1 MKSTKDSLL
10 EDIKAEFA
18 EVNAMMEA
26 LEAKEPEDEASEA
39 YDKWIEE
46 CEQLAIE
53 SESLMTLIDYKK
65 KQGLKSD
72 NLYKLYKNKPP
83 DIDKLLYPCPFYKEQ
98 LQKNEI
104 KYIKNCTNRVILY
117 TLH

>member
-26 LEAKEPEDEASEA
+26 LEAA

-53 SESLMTLIDYKK
+53 SESLMTLIDYKMT
-65 KQGLKSD
+65 QGL
-72 NLYKLYKNKPP
+72 
-83 DIDKLLYPCPFYKEQ
+83 
-98 LQKNEI
+98 
-104 KYIKNCTNRVILY
+104 
-117 TLH
+117 

>member
-46 CEQLAIE
+46 CEQLRITHDTYRLQDDTGTVE
-53 SESLMTLIDYKK
+53 
-65 KQGLKSD
+65 G
-72 NLYKLYKNKPP
+72 
-83 DIDKLLYPCPFYKEQ
+83 YPVYII
-98 LQKNEI
+98 QK
-104 KYIKNCTNRVILY
+104 
-117 TLH
+117 

>member
-46 CEQLAIE
+46 CEQLAL
-53 SESLMTLIDYKK
+53 SLIH
-65 KQGLKSD
+65 
-72 NLYKLYKNKPP
+72 
-83 DIDKLLYPCPFYKEQ
+83 I
-98 LQKNEI
+98 
-104 KYIKNCTNRVILY
+104 
-117 TLH
+117 

>member
-26 LEAKEPEDEASEA
+26 LEAKEPEDEASDA
-39 YDKWIEE
+39 QDKWIEE

-53 SESLMTLIDYKK
+53 SESLMTLIDYKMT
-65 KQGLKSD
+65 QGLQRD
-72 NLYKLYKNKPP
+72 
-83 DIDKLLYPCPFYKEQ
+83 
-98 LQKNEI
+98 
-104 KYIKNCTNRVILY
+104 ILY
-117 TLH
+117 IL

>member
-53 SESLMTLIDYKK
+53 SESLMTLIDYKMGFLRNSCDFLTALLN
-65 KQGLKSD
+65 GLTED
-72 NLYKLYKNKPP
+72 
-83 DIDKLLYPCPFYKEQ
+83 
-98 LQKNEI
+98 
-104 KYIKNCTNRVILY
+104 RW
-117 TLH
+117 

>member
-26 LEAKEPEDEASEA
+26 LEAKEHEASEA

-53 SESLMTLIDYKK
+53 SESLMTLIDYKMT
-65 KQGLKSD
+65 QGL
-72 NLYKLYKNKPP
+72 
-83 DIDKLLYPCPFYKEQ
+83 
-98 LQKNEI
+98 
-104 KYIKNCTNRVILY
+104 
-117 TLH
+117 

>member
-1 MKSTKDSLL
+1 MNMPVHWLPDSRRWAVIKNGEEIMKSTKDSLL

-53 SESLMTLIDYKK
+53 SESLMTLIDYKMT
-65 KQGLKSD
+65 QGL
-72 NLYKLYKNKPP
+72 
-83 DIDKLLYPCPFYKEQ
+83 
-98 LQKNEI
+98 
-104 KYIKNCTNRVILY
+104 
-117 TLH
+117 

>member
-39 YDKWIEE
+39 YDKWIGPGTPEM
-46 CEQLAIE
+46 ADV
-53 SESLMTLIDYKK
+53 TLTWFGGLGAMFLILIID
-65 KQGLKSD
+65 LFRT
-72 NLYKLYKNKPP
+72 
-83 DIDKLLYPCPFYKEQ
+83 DKY
-98 LQKNEI
+98 
-104 KYIKNCTNRVILY
+104 
-117 TLH
+117 

>member
-1 MKSTKDSLL
+1 MRGKIPFDPHIIIYFTLILNWEETMKSTKDSLL

-53 SESLMTLIDYKK
+53 SESLMTLIDYKMT
-65 KQGLKSD
+65 QGL
-72 NLYKLYKNKPP
+72 
-83 DIDKLLYPCPFYKEQ
+83 
-98 LQKNEI
+98 
-104 KYIKNCTNRVILY
+104 
-117 TLH
+117 

>member
-46 CEQLAIE
+46 CGQLAIE
-53 SESLMTLIDYKK
+53 
-65 KQGLKSD
+65 
-72 NLYKLYKNKPP
+72 
-83 DIDKLLYPCPFYKEQ
+83 
-98 LQKNEI
+98 
-104 KYIKNCTNRVILY
+104 
-117 TLH
+117 

>member
-39 YDKWIEE
+39 TI
-46 CEQLAIE
+46 
-53 SESLMTLIDYKK
+53 S
-65 KQGLKSD
+65 GLRSVSSSPSSQ
-72 NLYKLYKNKPP
+72 N
-83 DIDKLLYPCPFYKEQ
+83 
-98 LQKNEI
+98 
-104 KYIKNCTNRVILY
+104 
-117 TLH
+117 HS

>member
-39 YDKWIEE
+39 YDKWSVSSSPSS
-46 CEQLAIE
+46 QNH
-53 SESLMTLIDYKK
+53 S
-65 KQGLKSD
+65 
-72 NLYKLYKNKPP
+72 
-83 DIDKLLYPCPFYKEQ
+83 
-98 LQKNEI
+98 
-104 KYIKNCTNRVILY
+104 
-117 TLH
+117 

>member
-39 YDKWIEE
+39 YDKWIE
-46 CEQLAIE
+46 QLAIE
-53 SESLMTLIDYKK
+53 SESLMTLIDYKMT
-65 KQGLKSD
+65 QGL
-72 NLYKLYKNKPP
+72 
-83 DIDKLLYPCPFYKEQ
+83 
-98 LQKNEI
+98 
-104 KYIKNCTNRVILY
+104 
-117 TLH
+117 

>member
-26 LEAKEPEDEASEA
+26 LEAKEPEDEA

-53 SESLMTLIDYKK
+53 SESLMTLIDYKMT
-65 KQGLKSD
+65 QGL
-72 NLYKLYKNKPP
+72 
-83 DIDKLLYPCPFYKEQ
+83 
-98 LQKNEI
+98 
-104 KYIKNCTNRVILY
+104 
-117 TLH
+117 